1 MQQKKKMSLEVTS
14 NTSVWLTP
22 VPDTDGS
29 LLTRRPTLITHNHLH
44 CQIIPSALEHLL
56 VLISACIENIYT
68 FSWFW
73 EEIVTQNGKAA
84 KCIQDARLTEKMGRC
99 SAGESEV
106 KVWVQRWNVS
116 GFKEKNV
123 FQFGLHSKMK
133 YPRCLS
139 SDFITKFI

>member
-1 MQQKKKMSLEVTS
+1 MTQ
-14 NTSVWLTP
+14 
-22 VPDTDGS
+22 
-29 LLTRRPTLITHNHLH
+29 RPTLITHNHLN

-56 VLISACIENIYT
+56 VLISACTENIYP

-84 KCIQDARLTEKMGRC
+84 KCIQDARLTERIGTC
-99 SAGESEV
+99 NAGVSEV
-106 KVWVQRWNVS
+106 KVWVQGWNMS

-133 YPRCLS
+133 YPCCLS
-139 SDFITKFI
+139 IFFPRLFNSVIKFEGVIRISHFFLKCMEAVRDRKI